1 MQLKKNFKITITP
14 RGVRLCSMRI
24 EEFEDGRWKLID
36 IFMIDSQ
43 DASSRLVLEKENVK
57 NGLYN
62 LEIDD
67 RRTRFMMV

>member
-1 MQLKKNFKITITP
+1 
-14 RGVRLCSMRI
+14 MRI
-24 EEFEDGRWKLID
+24 EEWEDGHWKLFD

-43 DASSRLVLEKENVK
+43 DASSRLILERENVK

>member
-1 MQLKKNFKITITP
+1 M
-14 RGVRLCSMRI
+14 CCMRI
-24 EEFEDGRWKLID
+24 EEWEGGRWKLLD

-43 DASSRLVLEKENVK
+43 DASSRMVLERENVK

-67 RRTRFMMV
+67 RRTKFMMV

>member
-1 MQLKKNFKITITP
+1 M
-14 RGVRLCSMRI
+14 CCMRI
-24 EEFEDGRWKLID
+24 EEWSDGRWKLLD

-43 DASSRLVLEKENVK
+43 DASSRLVLERENVQ

-67 RRTRFMMV
+67 RRTKFMMV

>member
-1 MQLKKNFKITITP
+1 MRKKFKITITP
-14 RGVRLCSMRI
+14 RGVRMCCMRI
-24 EEFEDGRWKLID
+24 EEWSDGRWKLLD

-43 DASSRLVLEKENVK
+43 DASSRLVLERENVQ

-67 RRTRFMMV
+67 RRTKFMMV

>member
-1 MQLKKNFKITITP
+1 MKKNFKITITP
-14 RGVRLCSMRI
+14 RGARLCSMRV
-24 EEFEDGRWKLID
+24 EERKDGRWKLLD

>member
-1 MQLKKNFKITITP
+1 MRKNFKITITP
-14 RGVRLCSMRI
+14 RGVRMCCMRI
-24 EEFEDGRWKLID
+24 EEWSDGRWKLLD

-43 DASSRLVLEKENVK
+43 DASSRLVLERENVQ

-67 RRTRFMMV
+67 RRTKFMMV

>member
-1 MQLKKNFKITITP
+1 MKKNFKITITP
-14 RGVRLCSMRI
+14 RGARLCSMRV
-24 EEFEDGRWKLID
+24 EEWEDGRWKLLD

-43 DASSRLVLEKENVK
+43 DASSRLVLERENVK

>member
-1 MQLKKNFKITITP
+1 MKKNFKITITP
-14 RGVRLCSMRI
+14 RGARLCSMRV
-24 EEFEDGRWKLID
+24 EEWEDGRWKLLD

-43 DASSRLVLEKENVK
+43 DASSRLVLEKEKVK
-57 NGLYN
+57 KGLYK